1 MNKITIIN
9 LISNLFIS
17 FSAFTMLINIFGDP
31 HNKVWKNPIKAWIAK
46 LGLTTTTC
54 GSLWNVY
61 SLSTPNISELL
72 LNVGVSVSLFFIS
85 WWQWENF
92 KESKKLRYKNK
103 QVNK

>member
-1 MNKITIIN
+1 
-9 LISNLFIS
+9 
-17 FSAFTMLINIFGDP
+17 
-31 HNKVWKNPIKAWIAK
+31 
-46 LGLTTTTC
+46 
-54 GSLWNVY
+54 VY